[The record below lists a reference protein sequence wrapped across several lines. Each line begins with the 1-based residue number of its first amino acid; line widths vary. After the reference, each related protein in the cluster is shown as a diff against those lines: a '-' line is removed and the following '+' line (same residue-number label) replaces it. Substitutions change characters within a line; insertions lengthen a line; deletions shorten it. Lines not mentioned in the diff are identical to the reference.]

1 MRENGRR
8 TPKYRAESRGIGGIV
23 VNALLIVCIIFL
35 MVAFVTM
42 AKELGA
48 VRRVL
53 HEQGRHMDTLN
64 HVDAIQSRQLQ
75 MHREDIDALK
85 PPPPNEFVNAPAR
98 PAYQVKREQNG
109 ARPAQQD
116 HKLRD

>member
-1 MRENGRR
+1 
-8 TPKYRAESRGIGGIV
+8 V
-23 VNALLIVCIIFL
+23 VNALLIVCIVFL

-48 VRRVL
+48 IRRVL

-75 MHREDIDALK
+75 MHREDIDHLK
-85 PPPPNEFVNAPAR
+85 PPPPGPSINAPYR
-98 PAYQVKREQNG
+98 PADKVKCQQNG
-109 ARPAQQD
+109 ARLSQQD
-116 HKLRD
+116 H